1 MTHTSQNKSSGEQS
15 AISFS
20 IFAIAPYNITADTR
34 QHQLARFFYIFI
46 LKITSFS
53 CIILYITGQ
62 ALCGNVRHIFI
73 SDRQE
78 TPYFDH
84 LTDLFAFRLIRKQ
97 VSKQGWLRNQFPNQA
112 GSKSV
117 RQMASEDTDFA
128 GITRHL
134 TRSAKVPP
142 TGTEPGPVRM
152 PNGHATS

>member
-1 MTHTSQNKSSGEQS
+1 MMPLPLTCTSHFVQWKLVDEN
-15 AISFS
+15 S
-20 IFAIAPYNITADTR
+20 IFSSSAHINTI
-34 QHQLARFFYIFI
+34 
-46 LKITSFS
+46 S

-142 TGTEPGPVRM
+142 TGIEPGPVRM